1 MEPNFAEKVYD
12 EFMSFCSQALAKEDP
27 KFLDI
32 IKLRYEACSDEYRS
46 SEKMATLLKDTQ
58 RNMEMERSRLFVHLK
73 DLVTELKAHSVHHK
87 VKKRKREHVKQLSE
101 DSDSDIQPHKSI
113 KLLPC
118 SVLIVKTEVTESD
131 MSEAVPEKPKAC
143 WITTGISDS
152 LQEISV
158 ANEIQQ
164 VSLFKELGYF
174 HNDCSVKSLHTHQS
188 LNQKQKISVDR
199 QQVADNISFVKSTFS
214 AGHSNSSTLIK
225 TKTHGRKCTTIVNVG
240 SSSLQDIQKIN
251 VSSHLIARSSASKNY
266 SVDLAI
272 RGSEQNSSKN
282 GSAAF
287 GEGTSADSS
296 FLGNKSIDRISS
308 NSEQMTCYGAISADG
323 TQSKEII
330 SSSSISDTT
339 IRNPS
344 NESKMTFFQ
353 SLETGQD
360 CLETSNLEKPL
371 DIGVPDNCL
380 LNKDHPS
387 PLIATETSSI
397 VTTGHSDF
405 LDSTKCLVET
415 SNRLCPVE
423 EVITKDISV
432 RLTDCQQHS
441 PLKSKRAV
449 LTTLSSYVPSTSNK
463 GFQSSS
469 SDSAEKSAK
478 TLKADSKAQDSSDEF
493 QDPQK
498 TEVMNLKHQR
508 RVKKLEDLLESL
520 RNEIEKCQNEELSLD
535 HMDEETSTYI
545 YEDKLKKKF
554 VTAWNMLCKITKR
567 SVTTGRPVERTVK
580 FGGTRYKE
588 INKRLERFLNKTKIF
603 PDFTDIKNIVKLTN
617 KKYKMNLSSKS
628 IDVISREAFVDIGE
642 LLQHRRHQDF
652 IATIGNRQT
661 DFLRNSNTD
670 PYLTDPEFRRKL
682 DSNRKVARSNLDH
695 VIAKYSKLQDE
706 KTDGIE
712 EDSDDEEEENT
723 HRKTNKMLMEEDEE
737 NSDKDEQRSTSSE
750 CSHSSKKI
758 QKETRLSESPPAKST
773 YKYSNQK
780 LNTHSCS
787 SDTDLKSDSDD
798 STVKSF
804 VKALG
809 LNPLSLCVNNDDKLC
824 GALDDSSVTNESVI
838 VLEGSPVKSGDKF
851 PTLGKENYLA
861 SGSGQSMQ
869 DAILLKGPNI
879 KFTARKA
886 STPPLSGKLEMSH
899 SISYDDIAME
909 NEEDEED
916 QSSESDCSGE
926 EEEDDDEDIM
936 VIEDSVSEVD
946 SESSR
951 GASPISVI
959 SLSSSIDDDDDN
971 LKSNAELTE
980 IKLEPTSGGVMNSR
994 GQQNVTTCI
1003 SHVLDLASS
1012 ALLNQNATI
1021 DRTLSQKLPTHST
1034 EFLDLATSKSSRQG
1048 SISTTQIK
1056 HERRFV
1062 TPTESGFYSN
1072 PDNIVDISKSKK
1084 DLLHTFIPITPPE
1097 DTDFELLASQ
1107 EKDVEIDISHGNKF
1121 KTKAF
1126 SEDKAVAITNHEDDF
1141 ASADKVEI
1149 TIEIDDESFD
1159 IGLPLA
1165 AENDSFISH
1174 QSKQKRGIDHQVNED
1189 SVIDID
1195 ELSNDTKL
1203 FKDAKEMHAKIE
1215 KMSLNKFPPK
1225 EKVIVIDEASQEV
1238 STSAQSK
1245 RVCKEDN
1252 KIVSSCKNLF
1262 LENQSNQ
1269 KSRGFSES
1277 PSLEEVIDLDAS
1289 HNVKQFDSSRSDNGT
1304 DKSVHAPGISEYLRS
1319 DNHRPTDNVSEC
1331 YITDSQQSSGVISEC
1346 HISESHKSVD
1356 NVNETGE
1363 NVLPSSDCTKH
1374 PSTALTPMDLETFP
1388 DNPLIETSETSKM
1401 ENVSLH
1407 GINPEKQL
1415 ETFHETD
1422 SLHPNIANQNVLII
1436 AESTS
1441 ELLNINFKD
1450 DKIVADVSVSLD
1462 SMANVNM
1469 KEPTPEGC
1477 PPNEEHLAIEV
1488 DKSKETLCDVVLKKI
1503 GNVNIEEVKASL
1515 NVKKSY
1521 SDSSVNLNLQ
1531 SGGKVSEEKTKPR
1544 IDKKNLVLETCNTN
1558 KQEIIKGE
1566 NTNTIIGNIMEEIND
1581 DNTEEINNEN
1591 TEEINDDYEKLS
1603 VKNSEKINDENEKAN
1618 DENTEIIDDKNTEQH
1633 RDEHTET
1640 LNTED
1645 TEKNETFDNLSF
1657 KTIVEIAND
1666 EKIEEKR
1673 KDENIEKKNEDLEQT
1688 SDENLKIDSKSPA
1701 ENRKDE
1707 NSQKKMGNENLE
1719 TTLFDVDTK
1728 QKQNNTK
1735 ADILKDNAINVKNK
1749 ANEMINKDEKQ
1760 ADSVAHKPE
1769 INSTA
1774 HNSEETPKSTLADL
1788 QEDCEDDDVFN
1799 SIFRICDQIIQN
1811 SAPEEKVIDHKLV
1824 ENVSQDEHSCSTEN
1838 TVTNDKQVEGNIVEI
1853 TCSDLS
1859 KEESSEILVKEN
1871 DVLPTKDKEDCL
1883 VGQTTLEDVTDE
1895 TDNSALSMSPT
1906 TGLLANTDNSKA
1918 NAALPISPIT
1928 AVTDKTDI
1936 KISEKRIVDNDSEK
1950 NTDKPQTGT
1959 CEDELEIIEEL
1970 SNAVGRV
1977 QSKRTKEEDRLW
1989 VSQQLDKLNSAL
2001 SCKSSTVQPSH
2012 TESSDITD
2020 CVHDDTSSKTV
2031 AEVMPDLEDVECLD
2045 NDTEEAVGS
2054 KNALVSNSEG
2064 TTSKTV
2070 AVKRR
2075 KKSSELVNF
2084 DSAEPAASTSKEK
2097 SSDVEIIGC
2106 ENIEPPAKKHH
2117 VDTDFITELISSV
2130 YHEPLLNKV
2139 KKSKPTS
2146 ASEDEDVQVVE
2157 TNIRPRIL
2165 RQDAPSMKNS
2175 KAIRGQDVFKN
2186 YTAIRG
2192 NKMST
2197 VSTRVNSTYLVPSSR
2212 GQLKNVSRFSSTQ
2225 IQTSQRLASNSTPY
2239 SAKRMPNP
2247 LPCLGPR
2254 VPIPRIQPPS
2264 SFGSPRLNSR
2274 SFQMNSPPR
2283 PFSNPGAMFPNRQ
2296 KFVDRRVL
2304 VSPYFRSSPSTS
2316 SPVNIARQ
2324 SSPNIRQQRPP
2335 TSHTAGRGRPFQLPS
2350 KKNVRQ
2356 PVRNLDGTEIVLDDS
2371 DTEDQ
2376 NSNPTTTP
2384 VILSVQSLSSVNAS
2398 KETKSP
2404 GVKKPGDVIVLS
2416 DSD

>member
-1 MEPNFAEKVYD
+1 MEPNLAEKVYD

-46 SEKMATLLKDTQ
+46 SEMMATLLKDTQ

-164 VSLFKELGYF
+164 
-174 HNDCSVKSLHTHQS
+174 
-188 LNQKQKISVDR
+188 
-199 QQVADNISFVKSTFS
+199 
-214 AGHSNSSTLIK
+214 
-225 TKTHGRKCTTIVNVG
+225 
-240 SSSLQDIQKIN
+240 
-251 VSSHLIARSSASKNY
+251 
-266 SVDLAI
+266 
-272 RGSEQNSSKN
+272 
-282 GSAAF
+282 
-287 GEGTSADSS
+287 
-296 FLGNKSIDRISS
+296 
-308 NSEQMTCYGAISADG
+308 
-323 TQSKEII
+323 
-330 SSSSISDTT
+330 
-339 IRNPS
+339 
-344 NESKMTFFQ
+344 

-360 CLETSNLEKPL
+360 CVETSNLEKPL

-415 SNRLCPVE
+415 SNRVCLVE

-508 RVKKLEDLLESL
+508 HVKKLEDLLESL

-535 HMDEETSTYI
+535 HMDEETSPYI

-554 VTAWNMLCKITKR
+554 VAAWNMLCKITKR

-628 IDVISREAFVDIGE
+628 IDGISREAFVDIGE
-642 LLQHRRHQDF
+642 MLQHRRHQDF
-652 IATIGNRQT
+652 IATFGNRQT

-670 PYLTDPEFRRKL
+670 PYLTDPEFRKKL

-758 QKETRLSESPPAKST
+758 QKETRLSESPPVKST

-780 LNTHSCS
+780 LNKHSCS
-787 SDTDLKSDSDD
+787 SDTDLKSNSDD

-804 VKALG
+804 AKALG
-809 LNPLSLCVNNDDKLC
+809 LNPLPLCVNNDDKLC
-824 GALDDSSVTNESVI
+824 GAQEDSSVTNESVI
-838 VLEGSPVKSGDKF
+838 VLEGSPVKSGDNF

-879 KFTARKA
+879 KFTARKT
-886 STPPLSGKLEMSH
+886 STLPLSGKSEMFH

-959 SLSSSIDDDDDN
+959 SLSSSIDDIDDDDDN

-980 IKLEPTSGGVMNSR
+980 IKLEPTSDGVMNSR

-1062 TPTESGFYSN
+1062 SPTESGFYSN
-1072 PDNIVDISKSKK
+1072 PDNIVDIYKSKK

-1107 EKDVEIDISHGNKF
+1107 EKDVEIDIPHGNKF

-1126 SEDKAVAITNHEDDF
+1126 SEDKAVTITNHEDDF

-1174 QSKQKRGIDHQVNED
+1174 QSKQKRGLDHQVNED

-1215 KMSLNKFPPK
+1215 KMSRNKSPPK

-1245 RVCKEDN
+1245 EDN

-1269 KSRGFSES
+1269 KSCGFSES

-1289 HNVKQFDSSRSDNGT
+1289 HNVMQFDSSRSDNGT
-1304 DKSVHAPGISEYLRS
+1304 DKSVHVPGISEYLRS
-1319 DNHRPTDNVSEC
+1319 DSHRPTDNVSEC
-1331 YITDSQQSSGVISEC
+1331 YITDSQQSSGFISEC

-1374 PSTALTPMDLETFP
+1374 LSTALTETPSTPMHLETFP
-1388 DNPLIETSETSKM
+1388 DNPLIETSETSEI

-1407 GINPEKQL
+1407 GTNPEKQIK
-1415 ETFHETD
+1415 TFHETD

-1469 KEPTPEGC
+1469 KEPTPEGS

-1488 DKSKETLCDVVLKKI
+1488 DKSKETLCDVLVSSKVVLKKI
-1503 GNVNIEEVKASL
+1503 DNVNIEEVNASL
-1515 NVKKSY
+1515 NVEKSY

-1544 IDKKNLVLETCNTN
+1544 IDNKNLVLETCNTN

-1566 NTNTIIGNIMEEIND
+1566 DTNTIIDNIMEEIND

-1603 VKNSEKINDENEKAN
+1603 VKNSEKINDENEKVN

-1645 TEKNETFDNLSF
+1645 TEKNEIFDKLSF

-1707 NSQKKMGNENLE
+1707 NSQEKMGNENLE

-1728 QKQNNTK
+1728 QKQSNTK

-1769 INSTA
+1769 MNSTA

-1811 SAPEEKVIDHKLV
+1811 SAPEEK

-1838 TVTNDKQVEGNIVEI
+1838 TVTNDKQVEGNVVEI

-1918 NAALPISPIT
+1918 NAALPISPT
-1928 AVTDKTDI
+1928 TDVTDKTDI
-1936 KISEKRIVDNDSEK
+1936 KISEKMIVDNDSEK

-2001 SCKSSTVQPSH
+2001 SCKSSIVQPSH
-2012 TESSDITD
+2012 AESSDVTN
-2020 CVHDDTSSKTV
+2020 CVHDDTSSKNV

-2045 NDTEEAVGS
+2045 NDTEEAVSS
-2054 KNALVSNSEG
+2054 KNDLVSNSEG
-2064 TTSKTV
+2064 STSKTV

-2075 KKSSELVNF
+2075 KKSSELDNF

-2117 VDTDFITELISSV
+2117 VDADFITELISSV

-2146 ASEDEDVQVVE
+2146 AGEDEDVQVVE

-2165 RQDAPSMKNS
+2165 RQDPPSMKNS

-2197 VSTRVNSTYLVPSSR
+2197 VSTRVNSTYLGPSSR

-2225 IQTSQRLASNSTPY
+2225 IQTSQRLASSSTPY

-2296 KFVDRRVL
+2296 KFVDRRML